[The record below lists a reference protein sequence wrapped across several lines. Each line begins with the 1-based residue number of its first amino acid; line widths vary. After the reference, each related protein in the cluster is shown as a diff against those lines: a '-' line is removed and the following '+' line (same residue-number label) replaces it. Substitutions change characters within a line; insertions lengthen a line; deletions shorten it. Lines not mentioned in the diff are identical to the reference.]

1 MQHYNDI
8 LNQSPLS
15 IFSQL
20 YRGRNEQLMIPRPV
34 GESNLIP
41 YFRMLTSMLDIY
53 EARDD
58 TDENRMVDMRPVL
71 DALVDDTCKMVS
83 LNTQEA

>member
-1 MQHYNDI
+1 
-8 LNQSPLS
+8 
-15 IFSQL
+15 
-20 YRGRNEQLMIPRPV
+20 
-34 GESNLIP
+34 
-41 YFRMLTSMLDIY
+41 MLTSMLDIY